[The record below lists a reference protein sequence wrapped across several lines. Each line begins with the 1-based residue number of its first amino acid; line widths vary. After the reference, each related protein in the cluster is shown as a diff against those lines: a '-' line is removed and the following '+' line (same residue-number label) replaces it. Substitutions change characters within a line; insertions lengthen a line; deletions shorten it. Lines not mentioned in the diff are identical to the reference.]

1 MQNLLSSFLYYLIII
16 PISKLPYRL
25 LYILSDILFFLIY
38 NVFRYRKKVVL
49 NNLMNSFPHLTKKE
63 IINIS
68 NKFYKHFSDLILEI
82 IKGFTISSEQLKKR
96 LLVIN
101 PEICNTYF
109 SSNQN
114 VFFVGGHFNNWE
126 ITSQAFS
133 KYIKH
138 NCIGIYKPLKN
149 KFLNSKI
156 FESRSKHGTKLV
168 TISSVKKSII
178 ENKFSHVVMFAS
190 DQNPSS
196 TKNAIWVNFLNQET
210 AVQYGVE
217 KYAIEFNCPVI
228 YVSVDKVKRGYYEV
242 SLHLITDKPR
252 SLKEGQITKE
262 FTKLLENDIC
272 RNPQYWLWTHK
283 RWKHKRKK

>member
-1 MQNLLSSFLYYLIII
+1 MQYLLSFFFYYIIII
-16 PISKLPYRL
+16 PISRLPYRL
-25 LYILSDILFFLIY
+25 LYILSDILYLLIY
-38 NVFRYRKKVVL
+38 KVFRYRKKVVL
-49 NNLMNSFPHLTKKE
+49 NNLMNSFPNLTNKE
-63 IINIS
+63 VFNLS
-68 NKFYKHFSDLILEI
+68 DKFYKHFSDLILEI

-96 LLVIN
+96 LLVVN
-101 PEICNTYF
+101 PELCNTYF
-109 SSNQN
+109 SSKQS

-126 ITSQAFS
+126 ITSQALP
-133 KYIKH
+133 KYITH

-149 KFLNSKI
+149 KFLDLKI
-156 FESRSKHGTKLV
+156 LESRSKHGTQLV
-168 TISSVKKSII
+168 TMSKVKKSII
-178 ENKFSHVVMFAS
+178 KNKLPHVVMFAS

-217 KYAIEFNCPVI
+217 KYANEFNCPVI
-228 YVSVDKVKRGYYEV
+228 YVSVNKVKRGYYEV

-252 SLKEGQITKE
+252 TLKEGQITKK

-272 RNPQYWLWTHK
+272 RNPEYWLWTHK